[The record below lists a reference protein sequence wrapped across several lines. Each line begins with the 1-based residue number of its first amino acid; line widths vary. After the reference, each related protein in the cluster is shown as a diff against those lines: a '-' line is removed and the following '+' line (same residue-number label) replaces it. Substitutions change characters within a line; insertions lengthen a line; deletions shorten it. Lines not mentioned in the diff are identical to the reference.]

1 MLRTIIN
8 IGIFL
13 NIIISLFVIKITLYG
28 DINPIELKSDPL
40 RKLRGFETQS
50 RELTRLI
57 NEERPVAVIF
67 NRRSEITRFNY
78 YMQKNNVYYNKV
90 YFLTDTVIPKNHY
103 EYFYKFKI
111 NDFKS
116 KEKLIIITR
125 EKGIDRKYLR
135 TIWELS
141 DQNKAHALNFE
152 SFCIAMKYVGLAQG
166 LEDACGVIDDT
177 LKQINEGDE

>member
-1 MLRTIIN
+1 MYNNCWLYSREKNKVLRTIIN

-40 RKLRGFETQS
+40 RKLRGFEVQS

-78 YMQKNNVYYNKV
+78 YMQKNNVNFNKV

-116 KEKLIIITR
+116 NEKLIIITR
-125 EKGIDRKYLR
+125 EKGIDRKYL
-135 TIWELS
+135 
-141 DQNKAHALNFE
+141 DKFE
-152 SFCIAMKYVGLAQG
+152 SFNLLKISKFKNSKNTFRILYV
-166 LEDACGVIDDT
+166 
-177 LKQINEGDE
+177 LKAY